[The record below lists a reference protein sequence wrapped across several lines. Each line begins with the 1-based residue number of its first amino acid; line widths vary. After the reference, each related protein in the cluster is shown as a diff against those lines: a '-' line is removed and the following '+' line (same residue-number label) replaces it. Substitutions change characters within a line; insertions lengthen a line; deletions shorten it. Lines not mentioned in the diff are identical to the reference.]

1 MPVSRSARANSCVAP
16 RSRAR
21 EQRTLEVLGGD
32 LLERERE
39 HLEVVGRRVRPGAAL
54 AQDARERLAG
64 AVEQSSGWK
73 PKPRFQSGSR
83 PASRSGCS
91 RGGSRRQGRSPAV
104 RRRPPR
110 PVRVRWPERRA
121 SRRALLP
128 RPRPPPRA
136 RPSARRS
143 PSRRARL
150 LAQGAEVREAVAAI
164 GEAQRK
170 VAQNPPAVVAA
181 RALAGIGE
189 GLGEGA
195 CQPEAIGQ
203 LGDQRGPRAG
213 HQSVSVR
220 GDFYLPETAVLCH
233 PQGDPPGRGL
243 RTSTPRILPAQEDG
257 SSVSGQPPRA
267 SAAERS
273 GLGSSP

>member
-73 PKPRFQSGSR
+73 PKPRFQFGVAPCFSEWLLTRWESKSR
-83 PASRSGCS
+83 TIS
-91 RGGSRRQGRSPAV
+91 RGAPPAAQTRSRALARAPRIPSSPPSSAAAATARQAVGAEVAEPKSSVARAARRGPRGSRRH
-104 RRRPPR
+104 RR
-110 PVRVRWPERRA
+110 
-121 SRRALLP
+121 
-128 RPRPPPRA
+128 
-136 RPSARRS
+136 
-143 PSRRARL
+143 
-150 LAQGAEVREAVAAI
+150 GF
-164 GEAQRK
+164 
-170 VAQNPPAVVAA
+170 AQNPPAVVAA